1 MKYLRQFLII
11 ALVSFVGEA
20 LSRFIPLPVP
30 GGVYGIVILFLL
42 LCLKIVP
49 LCAVEGAADFLI
61 EIMPV
66 MFIPPAV
73 GLLESWGVI
82 GGSLLA
88 YAVTVPVTTVLVMGV
103 GGLVTQLIIRRGGRR
118 GEEEAE
124 K

>member
-11 ALVSFVGEA
+11 TLVSFAGEA
-20 LSRFIPLPVP
+20 LARFVPLPVP

-42 LCLKIVP
+42 LCLKVVP
-49 LCAVEGAADFLI
+49 LSSVEGAADFLI

-82 GGSLLA
+82 KGSLLA
-88 YAVTVPVTTVLVMGV
+88 YAVIIPVTTVFVMVIGGGV
-103 GGLVTQLIIRRGGRR
+103 TEIILRRRGKC
-118 GEEEAE
+118 GEDGE
-124 K
+124 KK